1 MLHCCWGAW
10 IHIWSHHRTP
20 ASPGGPQQRIDPLS
34 PTAHPKLQY
43 TNIPKNKKNNYLGRT
58 AIYQYTKNP
67 KTNPRWFIRI
77 SILVLQQMLVF
88 WFFGILV
95 YCSFGWAVGGSGPM
109 CCQGAWIHIWS
120 HHKTPASPGG
130 LQQRIDPL
138 SPTAHPKLQYT
149 NIPKN

>member
-1 MLHCCWGAW
+1 MH
-10 IHIWSHHRTP
+10 P
-20 ASPGGPQQRIDPLS
+20 P
-34 PTAHPKLQY
+34 PTQSC
-43 TNIPKNKKNNYLGRT
+43 NIPIYRKTKNYLERT
-58 AIYQYTKNP
+58 GIYQYTKNP
-67 KTNPRWFIRI
+67 NTNPRWFISI

-130 LQQRIDPL
+130 PQQRIDPL

-149 NIPKN
+149 NVQKNSENNYLGRPPPTAYQSCNIPIYQKKND